1 MMLRNRRDLILALG
15 LGSNMVFPHQPGN
28 TILTTGKAL
37 RIKFCRYPWTA
48 IDLTSGFMNSSDI
61 LNEE

>member
-15 LGSNMVFPHQPGN
+15 LGSNMVFLHQPGN
-28 TILTTGKAL
+28 PILTTGKAS
-37 RIKFCRYPWTA
+37 RIKFCCHPRTA
-48 IDLTSGFMNSSDI
+48 INLTSGFMNSSDL